1 MAFLQIQN
9 VKIKAIAAAV
19 PEQIY
24 NNLDYE
30 WISLKERE
38 VLIET
43 TGISKRHFAE
53 RGTCTSDVAVYA
65 ADKLINE
72 IRWDKD
78 EIELIVFVSQ
88 SRDYVLP
95 NTACLIQDRL
105 GISKRCMSFDIP
117 LGCSGYVYGLSVVSS
132 LLSHGNIKKA
142 LLIAGDVASY
152 DLSYTDKSAYPLFG
166 DAVSVTALEYTGQKE
181 DVFDFSLQ
189 TDGSG
194 YEAIIIPDGGNR
206 NNITEES
213 LKKIQYEEGIIRTRR
228 NIFLDGMK
236 IFEFTIREV
245 AKNIKQLL
253 ILLNKTTNDYDY
265 FVFHQANKIMNETV
279 RKQLKLTEDKVPYS
293 LEKYGN
299 TSSASIPLTIVTQLN
314 NQANNQSL
322 NYIFAGFGVGLSWA
336 SVSVNLDKIY
346 CPKIYIHYNK

>member
-1 MAFLQIQN
+1 MAFLQIKN

-19 PEQIY
+19 PDQIFH
-24 NNLDYE
+24 NKDYE
-30 WISLKERE
+30 WISEKERE
-38 VLIET
+38 ILMET
-43 TGISKRHFAE
+43 TGIRE
-53 RGTCTSDVAVYA
+53 RRFTKPGTCTSDMGVFA
-65 ADKLINE
+65 ADKLISELEWN
-72 IRWDKD
+72 KN
-78 EIELIVFVSQ
+78 EIELLVFISQ

-95 NTACLIQDRL
+95 NTACLIQSRL
-105 GISKRCMSFDIP
+105 GLSKNCMAFDIP
-117 LGCSGYVYGLSVVSS
+117 LGCSGYVYGLSVVAS

-166 DAVSVTALEYTGQKE
+166 DAVSVTALEYTGNNE
-181 DVFDFSLQ
+181 DVFVFNLQ

-213 LKKIQYEEGIIRTRR
+213 LKQIQYEEGIIRTRR

-236 IFEFTIREV
+236 IFEFTLREV

-253 ILLNKTTNDYDY
+253 AFLNKTTNDYDY
-265 FVFHQANKIMNETV
+265 FIFHQANLIMNETV

-293 LEKYGN
+293 LGNFGN

-314 NQANNQSL
+314 QKANTENL
-322 NYIFAGFGVGLSWA
+322 NYIFTGFGVGLSWA

-346 CPKIYIHYNK
+346 CPEIYIHNK

>member
-19 PEQIY
+19 PDQIY
-24 NNLDYE
+24 NNLDYD

-43 TGISKRHFAE
+43 TGISERHFSKS
-53 RGTCTSDVAVYA
+53 GTCTSDVAVYA
-65 ADKLINE
+65 AEKLINE
-72 IRWDKD
+72 INWDKD

-105 GISKRCMSFDIP
+105 KISKKCMAFDIP
-117 LGCSGYVYGLSVVSS
+117 LGCSGYVYGLSVATS
-132 LLSHGNIKKA
+132 LVSHGSIKKA
-142 LLIAGDVASY
+142 ILIAGDVASY

-166 DAVSVTALEYTGQKE
+166 DAVSITCLEYTGNKE
-181 DVFDFSLQ
+181 DIFDFNLQ

-194 YEAIIIPDGGNR
+194 FEAIIIPDGGNR
-206 NNITEES
+206 NNIIAES
-213 LKKIQYEEGIIRTRR
+213 LEKKQYGEGIIRNRK

-236 IFEFTIREV
+236 IFEFTLREV

-253 ILLNKTTNDYDY
+253 GHLNKTTDDYDFY
-265 FVFHQANKIMNETV
+265 VFHQANKIMNETV
-279 RKQLKLTEDKVPYS
+279 RKQLKLESEKVPYS

-299 TSSASIPLTIVTQLN
+299 TSSASIPLTIVTRLN
-314 NQANNQSL
+314 NQVNNQHL
-322 NYIFAGFGVGLSWA
+322 NYIFSGFGVGLSWA
-336 SVSVNLDKIY
+336 SVAVKLDKIY
-346 CPKIYIHYNK
+346 CPEIYIYNK

>member
-1 MAFLQIQN
+1 MAILQIQN

-19 PEQIY
+19 PDQVFH
-24 NNLDYE
+24 NKDYE

-38 VLIET
+38 ILMET
-43 TGISKRHFAE
+43 TGIRE
-53 RGTCTSDVAVYA
+53 RRFTKSGICTSDMGIFA
-65 ADKLINE
+65 ADKLISELEWN
-72 IRWDKD
+72 KN
-78 EIELIVFVSQ
+78 EIELLVFISQ
-88 SRDYVLP
+88 SRDFVLP
-95 NTACLIQDRL
+95 NTACLIQSRL
-105 GISKRCMSFDIP
+105 GLSKNCMAFDIP
-117 LGCSGYVYGLSVVSS
+117 LGCSGYVYGLSVAAS
-132 LLSHGNIKKA
+132 LLSHGNIKNA

-166 DAVSVTALEYTGQKE
+166 DAVSVTALEYTGNNE
-181 DVFDFSLQ
+181 DVFVFNLQ

-213 LKKIQYEEGIIRTRR
+213 LKQIQYEEGIIRTRR

-236 IFEFTIREV
+236 IFEFTLREV

-253 ILLNKTTNDYDY
+253 AFLNKTTNDYDY
-265 FVFHQANKIMNETV
+265 FIFHQANLIMNETV

-293 LEKYGN
+293 LENFGN

-314 NQANNQSL
+314 QKANTENL
-322 NYIFAGFGVGLSWA
+322 NYIFTGFGVGLSWA

-346 CPKIYIHYNK
+346 CPEIYIHNK